1 VFDGRGAALVADT
14 VMFLPLTVGVR
25 VPPTTCVRGISDE
38 EEEEEEDELM
48 DAVAL
53 EAPVLARLLD
63 TDSVGK
69 MLAEKSERDSV
80 GVASAPVSRRPVPV
94 KVMTS

>member
-14 VMFLPLTVGVR
+14 VMFPPLTVGVR
-25 VPPTTCVRGISDE
+25 VPPTTCVRGISD

>member
-14 VMFLPLTVGVR
+14 VMFPPLTVGVR

-38 EEEEEEDELM
+38 EEGEDELM